1 MIALPRE
8 AFQRISPNRK
18 KHNSENAV
26 VHAHQET
33 YPRVLILAASRNIGV
48 AIVELIE
55 LDGAE

>member
-1 MIALPRE
+1 MLLPPPE
-8 AFQRISPNRK
+8 PFQRIFPIEERTQFR
-18 KHNSENAV
+18 ERRR
-26 VHAHQET
+26 HAHQET

>member
-8 AFQRISPNRK
+8 AFQRIFPIK
-18 KHNSENAV
+18 KKTQFRERRR
-26 VHAHQET
+26 HAHQET
-33 YPRVLILAASRNIGV
+33 YPRVLILAASCNIGV